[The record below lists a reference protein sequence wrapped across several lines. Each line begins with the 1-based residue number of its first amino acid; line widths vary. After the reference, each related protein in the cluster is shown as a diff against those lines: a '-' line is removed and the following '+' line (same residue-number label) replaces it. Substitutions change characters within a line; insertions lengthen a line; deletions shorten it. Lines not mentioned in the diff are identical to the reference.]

1 MHTMLREAPKR
12 HRRPAQEAGA
22 FNEEGMNMKKIL
34 AAAGIGAALIAGPLL
49 DISPAH
55 ADVFTMCP
63 SGHEGVVGGHT
74 TCAFA
79 ENVERVFYASGM
91 TNDFTAYSPITAEN
105 YPITCMGRYSAIFE
119 TGETLIS
126 TRCYGG
132 DGAEV
137 VIW

>member
-1 MHTMLREAPKR
+1 MARFFQGLGLATQHGSASIP
-12 HRRPAQEAGA
+12 
-22 FNEEGMNMKKIL
+22 GMNMKKIL

-79 ENVERVFYASGM
+79 ENVQRVFLRLGHDQRLHRLL
-91 TNDFTAYSPITAEN
+91 TDH
-105 YPITCMGRYSAIFE
+105 G
-119 TGETLIS
+119 
-126 TRCYGG
+126 
-132 DGAEV
+132 
-137 VIW
+137 

>member
-1 MHTMLREAPKR
+1 
-12 HRRPAQEAGA
+12 
-22 FNEEGMNMKKIL
+22 MKKIL

-63 SGHEGVVGGHT
+63 SGQDGVVGGHT

-79 ENVERVFYASGM
+79 DNVALAFYASGM
-91 TNDFTAYSPITAEN
+91 SHNFPAYSP
-105 YPITCMGRYSAIFE
+105 S
-119 TGETLIS
+119 TGERYEMDCDGIYPAYFGDGVVLKS

>member
-1 MHTMLREAPKR
+1 
-12 HRRPAQEAGA
+12 
-22 FNEEGMNMKKIL
+22 MKKIL
-34 AAAGIGAALIAGPLL
+34 AAAGIGAALIAGSLL

-79 ENVERVFYASGM
+79 DNVQRGFYASGM
-91 TNDFTAYSPITAEN
+91 TNDFIAYSPITGER
-105 YPITCMGRYSAIFE
+105 YEITCMGRYPAIFG